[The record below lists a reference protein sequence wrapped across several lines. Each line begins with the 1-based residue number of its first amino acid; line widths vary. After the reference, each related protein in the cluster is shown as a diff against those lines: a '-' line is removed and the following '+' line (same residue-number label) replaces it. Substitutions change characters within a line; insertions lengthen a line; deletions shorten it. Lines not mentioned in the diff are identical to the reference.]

1 MVRIVN
7 HIGTHASCV
16 GNHDLDFGEEQA
28 LKLTQMSKFPWLLSN
43 VHLVDGSHIA
53 GSLDYT
59 IIEHAGHKIGV
70 IALAESDWI
79 STLSHFDAEDI
90 EFEDPIEC
98 AEELSSKLSRFAIFR
113 KRRWLR
119 LHHSTDAHA
128 SAKRQAGRQR
138 VQRCRSLPRW
148 PRPHILPRTDRKQH
162 HDQKWRRFQELQSD

>member
-1 MVRIVN
+1 MSIVKKGEQMVRVVN

-90 EFEDPIEC
+90 EFEDPVEC
-98 AEELSSKLSRFAIFR
+98 AEELSSKLSRFSIFR
-113 KRRWLR
+113 KRRR
-119 LHHSTDAHA
+119 L
-128 SAKRQAGRQR
+128 
-138 VQRCRSLPRW
+138 
-148 PRPHILPRTDRKQH
+148 
-162 HDQKWRRFQELQSD
+162 